1 MKLILFIMVL
11 FLLNGCR
18 SKQEQLEYQEGYQ
31 KKQDDAKR
39 MFDTVPD
46 VGYNFGT

>member
-18 SKQEQLEYQEGYQ
+18 SKQEQLEYEGWYQ
-31 KKQDDAKR
+31 KKQDDAKH

-46 VGYNFGT
+46 VNYNFGT